1 MDGTMAVES
10 IYTFGQ
16 PAVAEPAFT
25 SELERR
31 LGNRYFRFVHS
42 VDSIPGLHVDIALK
56 HGGQQVFIDRGGR
69 IHVEESTVL
78 MASERL
84 VVAALTSDNRNIE
97 VEDHGIAEYLRVL
110 TAPVLAS
117 TAKWSRLE
125 NRHHYVSAALYT
137 LLFVTL
143 CVLTWTA
150 PTGAQSFAMG
160 TGAGL
165 LLVTLGLMFFCRQP
179 FNDYLLNWYR
189 SHKLV

>member
-1 MDGTMAVES
+1 M
-10 IYTFGQ
+10 
-16 PAVAEPAFT
+16 
-25 SELERR
+25 
-31 LGNRYFRFVHS
+31 
-42 VDSIPGLHVDIALK
+42 
-56 HGGQQVFIDRGGR
+56 
-69 IHVEESTVL
+69 HVEESTFL

-97 VEDHGIAEYLRVL
+97 VADHGIAEYLRVL
-110 TAPVLAS
+110 SAPVLAS
-117 TAKWSRLE
+117 TTQWAPVE
-125 NRHHYVSAALYT
+125 NRHHYVSAALYAF
-137 LLFVTL
+137 LFVSL
-143 CVLTWTA
+143 SVLAWRA